1 MATALHAGKNM
12 PIHRILCPLCFTD
25 RAEPAMRE
33 AVRLARLEHAELVLL
48 DSWYVP
54 PVAFAGDIGWLPPDA
69 IEEMVDKKEIEL
81 GLAVRQC
88 KQAGVDRVTSR
99 MLSGAPSDQVL
110 TTLEHGNFD
119 LVVLPVDDARLDG
132 GFKLGSLAK
141 RVFERAPCSV
151 LVTSPSSGREP
162 FRNVLCPVDFS
173 ANSLAAVDL
182 ACELVDKRGA
192 LTLMHVTPQSL
203 IDTESDRDERLHD
216 EDAAVARLEDWA
228 ADIRAQV
235 PVNVTVVSRIGKP
248 AAEILDAFG
257 AGGYDLIVLGAHPN
271 PGLRSRL
278 FGSVASRIIG
288 HATCPVLF
296 AHLREERTPT
306 LRAIR

>member
-1 MATALHAGKNM
+1 MATALHAGKDM

-33 AVRLARLEHAELVLL
+33 AVRLAKLEHAELVLL

-54 PVAFAGDIGWLPPDA
+54 PVAFAGDIGWLPPEA

-110 TTLEHGNFD
+110 TTLEHGGFD
-119 LVVLPVDDARLDG
+119 LVVLSVDDARLSG
-132 GFKLGSLAK
+132 GFKLGTLAK
-141 RVFERAPCSV
+141 RVFDHAPCSV
-151 LVTSPSSGREP
+151 LVTSPGSGKEP

-173 ANSLAAVDL
+173 ENSLAAVDL
-182 ACELVDKRGA
+182 ACELVDKRGVI
-192 LTLMHVTPQSL
+192 TLMHVTAQSL
-203 IDTESDRDERLHD
+203 VETESDRDQRIHD
-216 EDAAVARLEDWA
+216 EDAAVAKLEEWA
-228 ADIRAQV
+228 ADIRTHAAV
-235 PVNVTVVSRIGKP
+235 AVTVVSRIGQP
-248 AAEILDAFG
+248 SAEILDTFS

-278 FGSVASRIIG
+278 FGSVASRIIR

-296 AHLREERTPT
+296 AHPREESTPT

>member
-1 MATALHAGKNM
+1 MATALHAGNHM

-25 RAEPAMRE
+25 RAEPSMRE
-33 AVRLARLEHAELVLL
+33 AVRLAKLEHAELVLL

-110 TTLEHGNFD
+110 TTLEHGGFD
-119 LVVLPVDDARLDG
+119 LVVLPVDDARLGG
-132 GFKLGSLAK
+132 GFKLGALAK
-141 RVFERAPCSV
+141 RVFDHAPCSV
-151 LVTSPSSGREP
+151 LVTAPSAGKEP

-173 ANSLAAVDL
+173 ENSLAAVDL

-192 LTLMHVTPQSL
+192 ITLMHVTTQSL
-203 IDTESDRDERLHD
+203 ADLGSDRERLHHD
-216 EDAAVARLEDWA
+216 EDAAIAELEQWA
-228 ADIRAQV
+228 ADIRARV
-235 PVNVTVVSRIGKP
+235 PVSVAIVSRVGQP
-248 AAEILDAFG
+248 STEILEMFG
-257 AGGYDLIVLGAHPN
+257 AGGYDLIVLGTHPH

-278 FGSVASRIIG
+278 FGSVASRIIR

-296 AHLREERTPT
+296 AHLREESTPT